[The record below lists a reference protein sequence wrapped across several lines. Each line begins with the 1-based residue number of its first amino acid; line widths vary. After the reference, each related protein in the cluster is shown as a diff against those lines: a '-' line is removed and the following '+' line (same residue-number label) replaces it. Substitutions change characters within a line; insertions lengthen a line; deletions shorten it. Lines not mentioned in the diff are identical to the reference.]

1 MKERVFLTGGLG
13 FIGSHIAR
21 ELVSKNYAVRIYDNF
36 TSGTLQNISD
46 IKKSV
51 EVVRGDILD
60 KTSLTKAMRGATI
73 VSHHAAQLEITKSI
87 KDPYF
92 DLTSNTV
99 GTLNVLE
106 ACIKNQVAKLVNIS
120 SACVYG
126 QTDGKPSRE
135 TDATNPNWAYGVSK
149 LAAEKYCSIYNE
161 LYNLPIVS
169 LRYAIIYGPNEWYGR
184 VMTIFIKRALEG
196 KPLIIFGAG
205 NQTRDFTHV
214 IDVVRAN
221 MLVMN
226 LKHND
231 HVIFNVSTGIP
242 STIQHLADMVVK
254 ESGTQSTVKI
264 DRNVKEGAVSA
275 YINRLRLPNEL
286 NHLVLSPRK
295 LNSILKIKSMITF
308 QKGLKEQIA
317 WVRSHPDRWKKMS
330 Y

>member
-60 KTSLTKAMRGATI
+60 KTSLTKAMQGAHI

-99 GTLNVLE
+99 GTLNILE
-106 ACIKNQVAKLVNIS
+106 ACIKNRVSKLINVS

-126 QTDGKPSRE
+126 QTNGTPSRE

-161 LYNLPIVS
+161 LYHLPIVS

-184 VMTIFIKRALEG
+184 VMTIFIKRALEE
-196 KPLIIFGAG
+196 KQLVIFGSG
-205 NQTRDFTHV
+205 NKTRDFTHV
-214 IDVVRAN
+214 TDLVRAN

-226 LKHND
+226 LKNNNHS
-231 HVIFNVSTGIP
+231 IFNVSTGAAT
-242 STIQHLADMVVK
+242 TIRHLANLIVK
-254 ESGTQSTVKI
+254 ISGTPSTVKI
-264 DRNVKEGAVSA
+264 DGNVKEGSVSK
-275 YINRLRLPNEL
+275 YINRMRLPNEL
-286 NHLVLSPRK
+286 NHLVLSPQK
-295 LNSILKIKSMITF
+295 LNTILKIKPMITF